1 MIKSFYF
8 SSSRQRIQAKMSD
21 NVVKF
26 AKLQSHPEENF
37 WAKFAELKIDKFKL
51 EDKTKIPLWASY
63 SLRSAELGPRRLC
76 LDYTSFNE

>member
-1 MIKSFYF
+1 
-8 SSSRQRIQAKMSD
+8 MSD

-26 AKLQSHPEENF
+26 AKLRCTPESSF

-51 EDKTKIPLWASY
+51 EDKIKIPLWGSY
-63 SLRSAELGPRRLC
+63 SLGPEEKGGRPLF